1 MKANVISSATSQQ
14 DVANVRVVW
23 ESINIARIK
32 LTPLL

>member
-1 MKANVISSATSQQ
+1 MKTNVILSATSLQ
-14 DVANVRVVW
+14 DIANVRVVW